1 MSHSPS
7 KEDHLA
13 VSGLKDAQ
21 LLTLNSSGQVITREN
36 MHPSVGTNGYIV
48 KVTLSIGLNVTNN
61 WKTVYAVIH
70 ANYAS
75 RRSRT
80 RDTVNLCV
88 CVPAVTAQRLQ
99 CDKN

>member
-48 KVTLSIGLNVTNN
+48 KVTNHTLNVTLVRTNVYAYIQY
-61 WKTVYAVIH
+61 TVY
-70 ANYAS
+70 NG
-75 RRSRT
+75 
-80 RDTVNLCV
+80 
-88 CVPAVTAQRLQ
+88 
-99 CDKN
+99 